1 MCRNIRILNI
11 DPPATKEEIR
21 DAATQ
26 YVRKISG
33 IVHPRAAT
41 EEAFDRAVDEI
52 SKVSAALLTSLTV
65 TSKPRS
71 RDPENG
77 LTGYANCERQPARE
91 NIRQPIR

>member
-1 MCRNIRILNI
+1 MCRNIRILNV

-33 IVHPRAAT
+33 IIHPRPAT

-52 SKVSAALLTSLTV
+52 AKVSAALLTSLTA

-71 RDPENG
+71 RDPEHAF
-77 LTGYANCERQPARE
+77 TGCANCERQPARE
-91 NIRQPIR
+91 NIR